1 MLAESPTLDTS
12 DLTILPS
19 SSTTGFISTVMAEAS
34 TFAVASHATD
44 EGGNHGHGLD
54 NPHLSAVRELSG
66 KDRHTPR
73 TLSTRPLPST
83 AVVIDTLAIAEPAP
97 LPTLA
102 PVESY
107 PLDGS
112 GGSDFQRWGD
122 SASGN
127 EGINDQ
133 ASVNREVNPT
143 MAADYNLSVA
153 QMSMDFPRS
162 LYSQKESHSR
172 KSPSLPPLKTTLAIS
187 SAIGTTSTATAC
199 GPDIVPPHHHPLSS
213 SVAMTPPVECVFN
226 EGSLLNSSS
235 IKATANSDIAG
246 STWIEGTDHCAAI
259 EGRHDTSHAG
269 YDPTY
274 TPSAAVSSTADYFS
288 PYILP
293 PIPSFTEI
301 GLSFDKAR
309 ATNSSRQSG
318 NMLTS
323 HNDTQPSTVRQDQ
336 IVDCVISNDAVR
348 HSDYHISQITTER
361 PGQRVVPEYE
371 PDYNPSIFDYIHSD
385 DNEAY
390 ILWSTPSDAGV
401 GTGFS
406 SSSATGDPVS
416 ATSQGSSSNRQ
427 VGVPTATTHNHNP
440 PPSSLSSQ
448 DPSSATKRW
457 SAGETFKGRDKGR
470 DSFENERAHAHKISD
485 GSNPESVPRPNSV
498 PDGAPAAAVMTQSSN
513 DMCSGVS
520 NPSSPSYP
528 RPLERFNGTISIRPV
543 SSVGLSSH
551 KSASTSA
558 TAAASSAPSE
568 ERAIMAA
575 TVEKLVEKL
584 TSEIDYTFLTDFFLI
599 YRLFISPLALL
610 KLLLARFRWALTED
624 TPQRQIVRVRTFVTM
639 RHWLLNYFE
648 YDFMGSKV
656 LRRTLV
662 QSLRSLTE
670 HHIVAS
676 SVRDQRIVRELR
688 KLFQL
693 KRKTHSREMAQM
705 ALERTSRRPIEE
717 VSPRSSQQRR
727 PVNLEWTL
735 KTATSSKRSSV
746 ETGGTKQTRFQQSAF
761 VQGGDQFNRSDDEGP
776 SAGESTD
783 QEFDISSTGSRSE
796 DDMYEEEA
804 HYMIHSGH
812 PQHTQN
818 SSDDGTGDTDLD
830 DDSADE
836 EQPHTATDDLSS
848 SGHLPSPAFS
858 SESSKSQKA
867 QQDYVESQSLI
878 ENKTK
883 DLPTGTAAPFRS
895 HSRRVHSLDA
905 PPTDHASYHHCN
917 HTGPRTHDTQ
927 LHQPRAVSYVD
938 ASIDSSSSYALSPP
952 DSPRPLEPYINPPP
966 RISTLAPLSDK
977 KKTFSQ
983 YMNATVEQ
991 FSKVKRVFLPKPSI
1005 QDLRHHSNSSMSS
1018 HSLIVVQPT
1027 VGNGARRGSVQ
1038 EMSSMGYAAS
1048 YNTSKY
1054 FNDER
1059 LYYGNSSKASQPS
1072 GAIHS
1077 SVGTNSIALS
1087 SDGRLLRDELHTVEQ
1102 TRRQSVAS
1110 MEWSSSED
1118 DDCVKSASTSRSNE
1132 LTSMRGKAGCVDALL
1147 LSKKLEREQISASS
1161 VGGDGR
1167 GSKET
1172 TTVYDVVD
1180 GNSRRQNPRLTATSR
1195 RHSLQLDEMVA
1206 TKEVLNHDQDA
1217 VDWDG
1222 GDNHDDE
1229 YLDGDDDDLSS
1240 PPSLVPSSSKRILR
1254 RTSQKR
1260 DNRASWMTYSSTNSS
1275 VFGAVISQGHLPP
1288 SQAIKDR
1295 ADAGNVDRFMERL
1308 YKGEQQPS
1316 SSTPE
1321 PNNDGSESR
1330 SPNRHGVHGMSTEGI
1345 HDRTSQDG
1353 SSRFSSLS
1361 EATDNTN
1368 SSKVMSSFGGLDNY
1382 LSSTTTSDRR
1392 GRTLAQHPH
1401 RRTMPI
1407 MHHHFHHHH
1416 LQHRQSES
1424 LLQGYQQQR
1433 RHSAEVQTLGG
1444 WTTSLPQQQQRHY
1457 QQHSERKTTQELLAT
1472 ANSAQQ
1478 QQGPNPTSVA
1488 LLEGAAYAAALQ
1500 ETQRQLRLLIN
1511 QDNGSGQGVLRQAP
1525 RVPPHPPGRPQGQV
1539 PPRPLAA
1546 MSISSAALLSSPQ
1559 PTASQTRS
1567 SSDPHL
1573 LQMAADAEITPPITT
1588 RGPLK
1593 SNPGTRGPNTI
1604 SQIYASMYSP
1614 VQNTHHHHHY
1624 HHHHSH
1630 ESSYNQQRSPMNPRF
1645 QSIISPTRDAPSS
1658 SRSIM
1663 LRNRSELIAQQ
1674 LCLIEREY
1682 LNQVPWYELV
1692 NAGWKKKPT
1701 DTTAMSSLPSSGEA
1715 MEAAGESA
1723 LGSEGRGGKMVSD
1736 VGTLAQSD
1744 TDPQTVAPVPAATS
1758 KRATSPW
1765 PLSRTQTSQTV
1776 RTHTQRFAHP
1786 GHTND
1791 SPSVTQLVDRFNLMC
1806 HWVSSEIVKTTDLDT
1821 RVRVV
1826 EKFIRIAHTCYNH
1839 SNFSSL
1845 TQIMLGLQV
1854 HEVSRLSRTWALVR
1868 PQEARIMQ
1876 ELQEFTSMLHN
1887 WKHLRNAMKNIA
1899 DEWGG
1904 ATATAAPT
1912 PSGYQQQQ
1920 QQHQQQ
1926 QQRDGSSKAS
1936 TVTTLSTSPGNSG
1949 KQNLIGGVGVNL
1961 FNKMAGKDKEKEKD
1975 RGAQTGGHHPRHISH
1990 HHSSSFGKSSLQ
2002 SISSSGHHKAVS
2014 GPVYPSLV
2022 SSLTKDKDRDGAQPQ
2037 HPLQSQ
2043 QQQPQPQQQQRHG
2056 GSIPL
2061 LAVYLSD
2068 LLYNTE
2074 LPSYIGPKVPASFPM
2089 HHQATVDNT
2098 VHQLPSPPQ
2107 SAMFGAAQ
2115 TVPNVNDKT
2124 YALGAPSLSTLPLM
2138 VNMHKHR
2145 TIATIVKRILA
2156 FRTMANRYPFV
2167 KEPEIYDQLM
2177 AVEAVEQQEMERLS
2191 ELCEE
2196 KASST
2201 SPASASTLASP
2212 AFTK

>member
-19 SSTTGFISTVMAEAS
+19 SSTTEFISTVMAEAS
-34 TFAVASHATD
+34 TFAVASHTTD
-44 EGGNHGHGLD
+44 EGGNHGHGHGHGLD
-54 NPHLSAVRELSG
+54 NSHLSAVRELPG

-73 TLSTRPLPST
+73 TLSTRPSPST
-83 AVVIDTLAIAEPAP
+83 AVVIDTLAIAEPGA
-97 LPTLA
+97 LLTLA

-187 SAIGTTSTATAC
+187 SATGTTSTATAC

-213 SVAMTPPVECVFN
+213 SVAMTPPVVYVFN

-235 IKATANSDIAG
+235 MKATANCDIAG
-246 STWIEGTDHCAAI
+246 STWIEGTDHCAVI

-336 IVDCVISNDAVR
+336 IVDCAISNDAVR
-348 HSDYHISQITTER
+348 RSDYHISQITTER
-361 PGQRVVPEYE
+361 PGQRIVPEYE

-401 GTGFS
+401 GTGLS

-427 VGVPTATTHNHNP
+427 VGVPSATTHNHNP

-498 PDGAPAAAVMTQSSN
+498 PDGASAAAVMTQSSN

-543 SSVGLSSH
+543 SSVGPSSH
-551 KSASTSA
+551 KSASTNA

-575 TVEKLVEKL
+575 TIEKLVEKL

-648 YDFMGSKV
+648 YDFMGSNV

-705 ALERTSRRPIEE
+705 ALERSSRRPIEE
-717 VSPRSSQQRR
+717 LSPRSSQQRR

-812 PQHTQN
+812 PQHTQD

-905 PPTDHASYHHCN
+905 PPTDHASYHHCS

-1077 SVGTNSIALS
+1077 SVGTNSIAPS

-1180 GNSRRQNPRLTATSR
+1180 GNSRRQNPRLAVTSR
-1195 RHSLQLDEMVA
+1195 RHSLQLYEMVA

-1217 VDWDG
+1217 VDWNG

-1295 ADAGNVDRFMERL
+1295 VDAGNVDRFMERL

-1330 SPNRHGVHGMSTEGI
+1330 SSNRHGVHGMSTEGI

-1368 SSKVMSSFGGLDNY
+1368 SSK
-1382 LSSTTTSDRR
+1382 
-1392 GRTLAQHPH
+1392 
-1401 RRTMPI
+1401 
-1407 MHHHFHHHH
+1407 
-1416 LQHRQSES
+1416 HRQSES

-1472 ANSAQQ
+1472 ANSAQP

-1539 PPRPLAA
+1539 PPRPLAT

-1573 LQMAADAEITPPITT
+1573 LQMAADAEILPSITT

-1701 DTTAMSSLPSSGEA
+1701 DAAAMSSLPSSGEA
-1715 MEAAGESA
+1715 MEAAGESVP
-1723 LGSEGRGGKMVSD
+1723 GNEGRGGKMVSD
-1736 VGTLAQSD
+1736 VSTLAQSD

-1899 DEWGG
+1899 D
-1904 ATATAAPT
+1904 
-1912 PSGYQQQQ
+1912 
-1920 QQHQQQ
+1920 
-1926 QQRDGSSKAS
+1926 D
-1936 TVTTLSTSPGNSG
+1936 
-1949 KQNLIGGVGVNL
+1949 
-1961 FNKMAGKDKEKEKD
+1961 
-1975 RGAQTGGHHPRHISH
+1975 
-1990 HHSSSFGKSSLQ
+1990 SLQ

-2089 HHQATVDNT
+2089 QHHATVDNT

-2115 TVPNVNDKT
+2115 TVPHVNDKT

-2167 KEPEIYDQLM
+2167 KDPEIYDQLM

-2212 AFTK
+2212 AFSK